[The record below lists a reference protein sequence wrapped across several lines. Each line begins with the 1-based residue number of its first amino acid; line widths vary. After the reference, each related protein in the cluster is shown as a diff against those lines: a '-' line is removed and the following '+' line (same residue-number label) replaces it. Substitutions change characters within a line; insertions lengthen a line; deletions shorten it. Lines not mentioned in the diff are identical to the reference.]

1 MSMQDLIAAART
13 SKAWPFQEAQKL
25 LKRYPDGAKPDG
37 SPILF
42 LVLFLLFTVVA
53 TSEATSVHRFPVIRA
68 TVMLSEGLAREA

>member
-42 LVLFLLFTVVA
+42 EMQNKY
-53 TSEATSVHRFPVIRA
+53 SKI
-68 TVMLSEGLAREA
+68 